1 MANVLKIWWA
11 TKFLTRNLMD
21 SSYISHLRDSTPS
34 FFLHPYLIIDRMI
47 VNSVAKVQSGCVKN
61 WHRRRKDEEGRLN
74 WRWNTE
80 PTLKKGIFW
89 IQHDQCGHAEWN
101 IAIGFAGEYLSRNCH
116 ERAESFS
123 GRPEKGKSHNT
134 KTDLSSSSIKLAIY
148 ILKDRYQLLF

>member
-74 WRWNTE
+74 WRWNTICILPRKE
-80 PTLKKGIFW
+80 YDHDSGNSIVFTFETNISETAVSKVCGSVYSLMNIIFKNNK
-89 IQHDQCGHAEWN
+89 QPLYGRQT
-101 IAIGFAGEYLSRNCH
+101 GE
-116 ERAESFS
+116 
-123 GRPEKGKSHNT
+123 
-134 KTDLSSSSIKLAIY
+134 I
-148 ILKDRYQLLF
+148 

>member
-1 MANVLKIWWA
+1 
-11 TKFLTRNLMD
+11 
-21 SSYISHLRDSTPS
+21 
-34 FFLHPYLIIDRMI
+34 MI

-123 GRPEKGKSHNT
+123 DRPEKGKYWSLKCWNLEYYHPSEVHPHT
-134 KTDLSSSSIKLAIY
+134 SAICMHTMFEQAPISGLAITCMKTVLEHGGFY
-148 ILKDRYQLLF
+148 VIPFMLFLQRKAFYLLP

>member
-61 WHRRRKDEEGRLN
+61 WHRRRKNEEGRLN
-74 WRWNTE
+74 WRWNTICIL
-80 PTLKKGIFW
+80 PRKGIW
-89 IQHDQCGHAEWN
+89 PGHWFLHLHSVRVTYTIYKVIVILLLLLSVLLIRGLCPDRILNSVHNKNKKTSARFVWLHQYTFF
-101 IAIGFAGEYLSRNCH
+101 AIL
-116 ERAESFS
+116 
-123 GRPEKGKSHNT
+123 
-134 KTDLSSSSIKLAIY
+134 
-148 ILKDRYQLLF
+148 Q